1 MSRHANMPCQRRGN
15 LLRRMCF
22 NYLREFEP
30 EVFRRLRVVAE
41 VEIPVQKGG
50 RYKNKRVN
58 VASA

>member
-1 MSRHANMPCQRRGN
+1 MSRRPDDPAQRRGN

-30 EVFRRLRVVAE
+30 EIFRRLRLITE
-41 VEIPVQKGG
+41 IEIPVQKGG
-50 RYKNKRVN
+50 RYKNKRAD